1 LDRFSLSSST
11 RANNPAISVSFSTLD
26 REEESKGGVIQRLT
40 HASSHGAR
48 KIYSQPDR
56 DHPPAINRP
65 TGVSNYPVLF
75 ERAGG
80 ESKEAGGLR
89 RAKKARWPFSSSV
102 LRA

>member
-1 LDRFSLSSST
+1 MSRSKAVMRALSSSS

-65 TGVSNYPVLF
+65 TGVSNYLN
-75 ERAGG
+75 
-80 ESKEAGGLR
+80 
-89 RAKKARWPFSSSV
+89 
-102 LRA
+102 